1 MAVTEASIPR
11 IAKESAAIYR
21 KWQPLIE
28 RYHGG
33 VPEALIA
40 VRMDIESSGTMD
52 MRVGNDTAVGVLS
65 VTEAQEDRFTV
76 PRGSRLT
83 KEGNVFLAATRY
95 NVETALFLKKYPG
108 VAKNY
113 FDAYVFGGQLISGIG
128 TGAAD
133 YLLDRCPRGITY
145 KQFAD
150 WVQMMGVAGRLPLKG
165 GPWGTT
171 KTGYQIPVATIIY
184 RVRAFQYMS
193 DAAKLMQS
201 KYGVPNEASAPA
213 IPPVPASLKS
223 TFTVPKNV
231 GAIQMLTGG
240 EKPYQARPQDLAMF
254 LPKGVR
260 GGGAGLLVAAGAL
273 FAGAAAGG
281 LAVWLGA
288 RS

>member
-40 VRMDIESSGTMD
+40 VRMDIETGGRMTTKTGGGSLLE
-52 MRVGNDTAVGVLS
+52 VGLLS
-65 VTEAQEDRFTV
+65 VTKAQEDRFGV
-76 PRGSRLT
+76 PDCTRCSA
-83 KEGNVFLAATRY
+83 EGNVFLAATRY
-95 NVETALFLKKYPG
+95 NVDTALFLRRYPG
-108 VAKNY
+108 VSKSLQ
-113 FDAYVFGGQLISGIG
+113 DAYIFGASLISGIG

-145 KQFAD
+145 RQFAD
-150 WVQMMGVAGRLPLKG
+150 WVQMMGLAGRLPAK
-165 GPWGTT
+165 GPWGS
-171 KTGYQIPVATIIY
+171 QSLATIIY
-184 RVRAFQYMS
+184 RVRAFQYMH
-193 DAAKLMQS
+193 DAAELMQ
-201 KYGVPNEASAPA
+201 KTYGISNEASTPVV
-213 IPPVPASLKS
+213 PPRPDWLKS
-223 TFTVPKNV
+223 FQLPRDAA
-231 GAIQMLTGG
+231 GALQMLTGG
-240 EKPYQARPQDLAMF
+240 EQPYRARPQDLALF
-254 LPKGVR
+254 LPKGAR
-260 GGGAGLLVAAGAL
+260 GSGAGLLVAAGAL